1 MAKFKYETEF
11 EINSSV
17 NILYPYLSSASGLQ
31 EWFADEVNIIG
42 DRLLDIVW
50 DGESHPARIVSK
62 RVNNHI
68 KYAFVDSAKE
78 QSQDAQT
85 LEFKIDYNEM
95 TSTSF
100 LKIVDYSEMND
111 EEDLE
116 GLWEGLIEDLKKVV
130 GSGNS

>member
-1 MAKFKYETEF
+1 MAKFKYIIEF

-42 DRLLDIVW
+42 DKLLDIVW
-50 DGESHPARIVSK
+50 DGESHPAKIVSK

-68 KYAFVDSAKE
+68 KYSFVDAAKE
-78 QSQDAQT
+78 QSEDAQT
-85 LEFKIDYNEM
+85 LEFRVDYNEM

-100 LKIVDYSEMND
+100 LKVIDYSEMNN
-111 EEDLE
+111 EEDLQS
-116 GLWEGLIEDLKKVV
+116 LWEGMVEDLKKVV